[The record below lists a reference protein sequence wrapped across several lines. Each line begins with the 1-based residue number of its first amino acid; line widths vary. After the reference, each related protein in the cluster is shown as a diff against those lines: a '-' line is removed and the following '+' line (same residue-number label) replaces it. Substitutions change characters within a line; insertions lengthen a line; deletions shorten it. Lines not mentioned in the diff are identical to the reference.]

1 MNHQCKLLRVSN
13 DPVTMVLFYH
23 HNSGDID
30 SVEQGNPLYEERELR
45 MDMFE
50 LSDDETEGKSDQI
63 LK

>member
-1 MNHQCKLLRVSN
+1 
-13 DPVTMVLFYH
+13 MVLFYH